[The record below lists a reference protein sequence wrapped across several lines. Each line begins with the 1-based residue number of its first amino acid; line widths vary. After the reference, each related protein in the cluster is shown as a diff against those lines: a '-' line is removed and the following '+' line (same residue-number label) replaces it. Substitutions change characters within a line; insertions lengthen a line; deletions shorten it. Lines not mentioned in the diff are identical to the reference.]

1 MIRRILKQTPKR
13 FRRTYVAGLYVSGNL
28 VVRTRDYYGRT
39 IRTFIYVLMDVLY
52 YLYCGVYLDVNIRT
66 ELLQ

>member
-1 MIRRILKQTPKR
+1 MRRILKQTPKR
-13 FRRTYVAGLYVSGNL
+13 FRRTYVASLYVSGNL

-39 IRTFIYVLMDVLY
+39 IRTFIYVLIDVLY
-52 YLYCGVYLDVNIRT
+52 YLYYGVYLDVNIRT